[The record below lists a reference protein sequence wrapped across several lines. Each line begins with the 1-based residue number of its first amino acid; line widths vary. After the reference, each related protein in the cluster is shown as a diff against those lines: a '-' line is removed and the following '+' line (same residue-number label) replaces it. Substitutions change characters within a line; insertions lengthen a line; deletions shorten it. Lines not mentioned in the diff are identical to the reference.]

1 MFSRLDD
8 WRQTSYMIWC
18 RIWWLML
25 PFRTLYRGLQGRVT
39 LCSADTACF
48 DPEAPKASC
57 TIPCG
62 HLVGLV
68 KVDACSISNS
78 LDLTHNSNL
87 QLLVATAGLAH
98 CLRCYMF
105 TVAFAWNFQ
114 KPRRSLHSKGK
125 NRLGHWTELE
135 NRVPLKVETTW
146 RKRYSIHE
154 AKCINDYRSWNGNLL

>member
-1 MFSRLDD
+1 VFSRLDD
-8 WRQTSYMIWC
+8 WHQTSYMIWC
-18 RIWWLML
+18 RIWWLLL

-62 HLVGLV
+62 HFVELV

-78 LDLTHNSNL
+78 LDLTHNSKL

-114 KPRRSLHSKGK
+114 KPRRSLHPPTSRRNSGVNMTRNFYYETK
-125 NRLGHWTELE
+125 H
-135 NRVPLKVETTW
+135 RVILPEKT
-146 RKRYSIHE
+146 YIHSY
-154 AKCINDYRSWNGNLL
+154 INIVF